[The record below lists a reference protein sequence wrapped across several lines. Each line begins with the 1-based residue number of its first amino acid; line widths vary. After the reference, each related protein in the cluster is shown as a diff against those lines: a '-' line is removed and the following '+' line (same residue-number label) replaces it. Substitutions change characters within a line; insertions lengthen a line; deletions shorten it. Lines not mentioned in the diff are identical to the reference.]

1 MASLRCRIR
10 YSKSGMPTG
19 DVSHTACPWSS
30 PAGKILLL
38 TDWVKGDGQL
48 NVTVARNCVAIE
60 RILLFCIQFL
70 FPSSPSFPKT
80 STDTG
85 CSWNDQCSTPARLPW
100 ALYTALSRDTDSAN
114 TRCCCS
120 ESCLESQIWTRH
132 LPYLPVDFFFL
143 WGGGLPE
150 GQCETRPTTL
160 NVFKQSIL
168 QCIEAISNDLLQRG
182 IVSMP
187 AKMQEGCGGD
197 GDDLKNV
204 TF

>member
-1 MASLRCRIR
+1 MQVQGQSSIISKYLHF
-10 YSKSGMPTG
+10 KSG
-19 DVSHTACPWSS
+19 
-30 PAGKILLL
+30 
-38 TDWVKGDGQL
+38 
-48 NVTVARNCVAIE
+48 
-60 RILLFCIQFL
+60 
-70 FPSSPSFPKT
+70 
-80 STDTG
+80 
-85 CSWNDQCSTPARLPW
+85 
-100 ALYTALSRDTDSAN
+100 
-114 TRCCCS
+114 
-120 ESCLESQIWTRH
+120 
-132 LPYLPVDFFFL
+132 FFL
-143 WGGGLPE
+143 GGGGGLPE